1 MCVCIHTLQLLV
13 SWCSGF
19 LGPIPSGKGIGT
31 KPPNHYRWWFQRFF
45 PQFSPQNWGKGS
57 NLTMRIVFQRL
68 VKPPTRFTIT
78 LRILTPLKG
87 LFWGHIYT
95 PAKEQVH
102 SLLHWRVQTLILRVI
117 HFTSQRAILFSVTF
131 ARAASYHVA
140 ESRLKRIYALHPGKL
155 RCFLKINGWFRCI
168 SYV

>member
-45 PQFSPQNWGKGS
+45 PQFSPQNWRKGS

-102 SLLHWRVQTLILRVI
+102 SLLHWRVPMLLSKGDFTPLIYCTFILHWSVVHLYSI
-117 HFTSQRAILFSVTF
+117 NLFYIYFTSITF
-131 ARAASYHVA
+131 RSGH
-140 ESRLKRIYALHPGKL
+140 
-155 RCFLKINGWFRCI
+155 F
-168 SYV
+168 